1 MRKNSTIRTSAII
14 IIILEDILLGFYN
27 IEYYFYFRNKTK
39 IIKIIKM
46 EIEFLDYI
54 LTNLKILSLVQINQ
68 KISIYKG
75 HLQIDYHALQFIK
88 RWINK
93 DSRESL
99 IIFLNDLL
107 KKINHLFKNSDKDKL
122 EVISTILNEIDKI
135 KLNNLKITYTDD
147 PITVVKLDT
156 IFLHFK
162 KLSVYG
168 RALLIEWD

>member
-1 MRKNSTIRTSAII
+1 M
-14 IIILEDILLGFYN
+14 
-27 IEYYFYFRNKTK
+27 
-39 IIKIIKM
+39 
-46 EIEFLDYI
+46 
-54 LTNLKILSLVQINQ
+54 
-68 KISIYKG
+68 
-75 HLQIDYHALQFIK
+75 
-88 RWINK
+88 
-93 DSRESL
+93 